1 LDKIHFVICHEV
13 LTLCKASEY
22 SLNKNYI
29 GRVKWEWME
38 LADRKMNHKKAE
50 TMNPSTLLDL
60 VDEGFGKNTTG
71 VAASTKREGVWQT
84 TDICEFR
91 EKVRYFALGLYELG
105 VRPGDKVALHSES
118 CTEWLWIDQAILSIG
133 AASVPIYT
141 TQPGDQIEFILENSE
156 AKAYVFSRDK
166 LFDSVKPLIKNIK
179 TVKAVIAF
187 LPSVHEKVKPV
198 NLVIEKGRERD
209 AKDPGL
215 FDKLRSDITNDQLAT
230 LIYTSGTTGRPKGVM
245 LSHHN
250 LVANIKSTVLHIPF
264 DIELMRGSRMLSYLP
279 LSHVLERMGTFMYMY
294 MGYPIYFIEDIQKFA
309 DELKEVDPVFFITV
323 PRLLEKIHMAVR
335 AKGEE
340 LSGVKKKLFFWAID
354 LAEHY
359 DVDNPPSGY
368 EAFKYRIADK
378 IVYAKIREAFG
389 DNLIGIISGGAALS
403 PLISRFFTALGYFC
417 NQGYGLTETSPVL
430 TLNDLVRHKLGSA
443 GYPLEGVELRIAD
456 DGEILAKGPNIMKG
470 YYKLPKETTETISDG
485 WLHTGDMGRI
495 DEDGFLFITDRK
507 KALFKLSTGKY
518 VAPQPI
524 ENTLGDSP
532 YIEQVVV
539 IGNEKKFCS
548 ALIVPNF
555 PAVKSKLKNLASL
568 NDEHLAREQS
578 VKELIQD
585 VVDENNKQ
593 FAIWEQV
600 KKFVLLSEPLTIE
613 TGELTPTLKVKRKE
627 VQKTRK
633 KEIEE
638 IYPPGD
644 E

>member
-1 LDKIHFVICHEV
+1 
-13 LTLCKASEY
+13 
-22 SLNKNYI
+22 
-29 GRVKWEWME
+29 
-38 LADRKMNHKKAE
+38 
-50 TMNPSTLLDL
+50 MNPSILLDL
-60 VDEGFGKNTTG
+60 IDEGFSKNTTG
-71 VAASTKREGVWQT
+71 IAASTKRDGVWQK
-84 TDICEFR
+84 TDISEFR
-91 EKVRYFALGLYELG
+91 ENVRYFALGLYDLG

-118 CTEWLWIDQAILSIG
+118 CAEWLWIDQAILSIG

-141 TQPGDQIEFILENSE
+141 TQPGDQIKFILENSG
-156 AKAYVFSRDK
+156 AKAYIFSRDK
-166 LFDSVKPLIKNIK
+166 LFDSVKPLIKDIK

-187 LPSVHEKVKPV
+187 LPSVHNKVKMADK
-198 NLVIEKGRERD
+198 VIEKGREREE
-209 AKDPGL
+209 KDPRL
-215 FDKLRSDITNDQLAT
+215 FDKLRGDITYDQLAT

-264 DIELMRGSRMLSYLP
+264 DIEAMRGHRMLSYLP

-323 PRLLEKIHMAVR
+323 PRLMEKIHMAIR
-335 AKGEE
+335 ARGEE

-354 LAEHY
+354 LAERY
-359 DVDNPPSGY
+359 DVDNPPKGL
-368 EAFKYRIADK
+368 EAFKYSIADK
-378 IVYAKIREAFG
+378 VVYSKVREVFG
-389 DNLIGIISGGAALS
+389 KNLIGIISGGAALS
-403 PLISRFFTALGYFC
+403 SLIARFFSALGYFC
-417 NQGYGLTETSPVL
+417 KQGYGLTETSPVL

-443 GYPLEGVELRIAD
+443 GYPIEEVELKIAE
-456 DGEILAKGPNIMKG
+456 DGEIIAKGPNIMLG
-470 YYKLPKETTETISDG
+470 YYQLPEETAETITDGG
-485 WLHTGDMGRI
+485 WLHTGDIGRL
-495 DEDGFLFITDRK
+495 DDDGFLFITDRK

-524 ENTLGDSP
+524 ENALSDSK
-532 YIEQVVV
+532 YVEQVVV

-555 PAVKSKLKNLASL
+555 PSVKSKIKNLSNL
-568 NDEHLAREQS
+568 DDEHLVREQT

-585 VVDENNKQ
+585 EVDDINKQ
-593 FAIWEQV
+593 FPIWEQV
-600 KKFVLLSEPLTIE
+600 KKFVLLSDPLTIE

-627 VQKTRK
+627 VQKTRE